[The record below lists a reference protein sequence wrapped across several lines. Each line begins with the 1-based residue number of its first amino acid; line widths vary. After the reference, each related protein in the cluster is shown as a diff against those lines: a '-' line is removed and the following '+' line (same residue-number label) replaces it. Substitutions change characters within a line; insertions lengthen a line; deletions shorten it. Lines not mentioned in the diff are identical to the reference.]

1 MNNTTRCK
9 FRCDSIERNVTN
21 GKAKLSPVYSSDINT
36 EDHKYC
42 NATPGGKLE
51 LNLYPAE
58 KSDFF
63 TPGKFYFIDIT
74 EAD

>member
-1 MNNTTRCK
+1 MNITTRCK
-9 FRCDSIERNVTN
+9 FRCDSVERNTTN
-21 GKAKLSPVYSSDINT
+21 GRAKLTPIHDAAVNT

-42 NATPGGKLE
+42 TATPGGSLE
-51 LNLYPAE
+51 LNLYPVA
-58 KSDFF
+58 KADFF